1 MQDSKNDTLPSDIN
15 TQENNDMSPQD
26 SNIESLRDIESIQE
40 DSFNSQVDSVMESND
55 LNNIDLDTNQNDID
69 DNAPQD
75 ILNDIVL
82 DSRDS
87 TQIIESMP
95 DNIAF
100 NNEVINELES
110 QAQQEN
116 TDINEAIES
125 NIINNLN
132 ETQNDSNTDLLHE
145 ANVPHDLKEEILE
158 SNTTQISKDSHNTQE
173 MKQESIKENREEIH
187 TEELNKEDLFDNI
200 ILQKSHN
207 EIKPK
212 TYKWQYL
219 VYSKRVF
226 ISLVCIAFVVSSY
239 AVYLFFGSTSLEVL
253 WDLHKTRNTLRLE
266 VEQSRLDNA
275 TLQRDVLELR
285 ALEPK

>member
-26 SNIESLRDIESIQE
+26 SNTESLRDMESIQE
-40 DSFNSQVDSVMESND
+40 DSFNSQVDSMESND

-82 DSRDS
+82 DSRES
-87 TQIIESMP
+87 TP

-125 NIINNLN
+125 NVINNLN

-145 ANVPHDLKEEILE
+145 VNVPHDLKEEILE
-158 SNTTQISKDSHNTQE
+158 SNTTQISKDSHNTQ
-173 MKQESIKENREEIH
+173 QEIH

-200 ILQKSHN
+200 ILQKTHN

-226 ISLVCIAFVVSSY
+226 ISLVCIAFVVGSY

-253 WDLHKTRNTLRLE
+253 WDLHKTRNALRLE

>member
-26 SNIESLRDIESIQE
+26 SNTESLRDMESIQE
-40 DSFNSQVDSVMESND
+40 DSFNSQVDSMESND
-55 LNNIDLDTNQNDID
+55 LNTIDLDTNQNDID

-82 DSRDS
+82 DSKDS

-125 NIINNLN
+125 NIINHLN
-132 ETQNDSNTDLLHE
+132 ETQNDNIDSLHE
-145 ANVPHDLKEEILE
+145 VNVPHDLKEEILE
-158 SNTTQISKDSHNTQE
+158 SNTTQISKDSHNTQ
-173 MKQESIKENREEIH
+173 QEIH

-207 EIKPK
+207 EVKPK

-226 ISLVCIAFVVSSY
+226 ISLVCIAFVVGSY

-253 WDLHKTRNTLRLE
+253 WDLHKTRNALRLE

>member
-1 MQDSKNDTLPSDIN
+1 MQDSKNDTLLSDIN

-26 SNIESLRDIESIQE
+26 SNIKALRDMESIQE
-40 DSFNSQVDSVMESND
+40 DSFNSQVDSMESND

-82 DSRDS
+82 DSKDS

-125 NIINNLN
+125 NVINHLN
-132 ETQNDSNTDLLHE
+132 ETQNDLNTDLLHE
-145 ANVPHDLKEEILE
+145 VNVPHDLKEEILE
-158 SNTTQISKDSHNTQE
+158 SNTTQISKDSHNTQ
-173 MKQESIKENREEIH
+173 QEIH

-207 EIKPK
+207 EVKPK

-226 ISLVCIAFVVSSY
+226 ISLVCIAFVVGSY

-253 WDLHKTRNTLRLE
+253 WDLHKTRNNLRLE

>member
-26 SNIESLRDIESIQE
+26 SNTESLRDMESIQE
-40 DSFNSQVDSVMESND
+40 DSFNSQVDSMESND

-82 DSRDS
+82 DSKDS

-125 NIINNLN
+125 NIINHLN
-132 ETQNDSNTDLLHE
+132 ETQNDNIDSLHE
-145 ANVPHDLKEEILE
+145 VNVPHDLKEEILE
-158 SNTTQISKDSHNTQE
+158 SNTTQISKDSHNTQ
-173 MKQESIKENREEIH
+173 QEIH

-207 EIKPK
+207 EVKPK

-226 ISLVCIAFVVSSY
+226 ISLVCIAFVIGSY

-253 WDLHKTRNTLRLE
+253 WDLHKTRNALRLE

>member
-26 SNIESLRDIESIQE
+26 NTESLRDMESIQE
-40 DSFNSQVDSVMESND
+40 DSFNSQVDSMESND
-55 LNNIDLDTNQNDID
+55 LNTIDLDTNQNDID

-82 DSRDS
+82 DSKDS

-125 NIINNLN
+125 NIINHLN
-132 ETQNDSNTDLLHE
+132 ETQNDNIDSLHE
-145 ANVPHDLKEEILE
+145 VNVPHDLKEEILE
-158 SNTTQISKDSHNTQE
+158 SNTTQISKDSHNTQ
-173 MKQESIKENREEIH
+173 QEIH

-207 EIKPK
+207 EVKPK

-226 ISLVCIAFVVSSY
+226 ISLVCIAFVIGSY

-253 WDLHKTRNTLRLE
+253 WDLHKTRNALRLE

>member
-26 SNIESLRDIESIQE
+26 NTESLRDMESIQE
-40 DSFNSQVDSVMESND
+40 DSFNSQVDSMESND

-82 DSRDS
+82 DSRES
-87 TQIIESMP
+87 TP

-125 NIINNLN
+125 NAINHLN
-132 ETQNDSNTDLLHE
+132 ETQNDSNIDLLHE
-145 ANVPHDLKEEILE
+145 VNVPYDLKEEILE
-158 SNTTQISKDSHNTQE
+158 SNTTQIPKDSHNTQ
-173 MKQESIKENREEIH
+173 QEIH

-207 EIKPK
+207 EVKPK

-226 ISLVCIAFVVSSY
+226 ISLVCIAFVVGSY

-253 WDLHKTRNTLRLE
+253 WDLHKTRNALRLE

-275 TLQRDVLELR
+275 ILQRDVLELR

>member
-15 TQENNDMSPQD
+15 
-26 SNIESLRDIESIQE
+26 
-40 DSFNSQVDSVMESND
+40 SQVDSMESND
-55 LNNIDLDTNQNDID
+55 LNTIDLDTNQNDID

-82 DSRDS
+82 DSKDS

-125 NIINNLN
+125 NIINHLN
-132 ETQNDSNTDLLHE
+132 ETQNDNIDSLHE
-145 ANVPHDLKEEILE
+145 VNVPHDLKEEILE
-158 SNTTQISKDSHNTQE
+158 SNTTQISKDSHNTQ
-173 MKQESIKENREEIH
+173 QEIH

-207 EIKPK
+207 EVKPK

-226 ISLVCIAFVVSSY
+226 ISLVCIAFVIGSY

-253 WDLHKTRNTLRLE
+253 WDLHKTRNALRLE

>member
-26 SNIESLRDIESIQE
+26 SNTESLRDMESIQE
-40 DSFNSQVDSVMESND
+40 DSFNSQVDSMESND

-82 DSRDS
+82 DSRES
-87 TQIIESMP
+87 TP

-132 ETQNDSNTDLLHE
+132 ETQNDLNTDLLHE
-145 ANVPHDLKEEILE
+145 VNVPHDLKEEILE
-158 SNTTQISKDSHNTQE
+158 SNTTQISKDSHNTQ
-173 MKQESIKENREEIH
+173 QEIH
-187 TEELNKEDLFDNI
+187 AEELNKEDLFDNI

-207 EIKPK
+207 EVKPK

-226 ISLVCIAFVVSSY
+226 ISLVCIAFVVGSY

-253 WDLHKTRNTLRLE
+253 WDLHKTRNALRLE

>member
-26 SNIESLRDIESIQE
+26 NTESLRDMESIQE
-40 DSFNSQVDSVMESND
+40 DSFNSQVDSMESND
-55 LNNIDLDTNQNDID
+55 LNTIDLDTNQNDID

-82 DSRDS
+82 DSKDS

-125 NIINNLN
+125 NIINHLN
-132 ETQNDSNTDLLHE
+132 ETQNDNIDSLHE
-145 ANVPHDLKEEILE
+145 VNVPHDLKEEILE
-158 SNTTQISKDSHNTQE
+158 SNTTQIPKDSHNTQ
-173 MKQESIKENREEIH
+173 QEIH

-207 EIKPK
+207 EVKPK

-226 ISLVCIAFVVSSY
+226 ISLVCIAFVVGSY

-253 WDLHKTRNTLRLE
+253 WDLHKTRNALRLE

>member
-1 MQDSKNDTLPSDIN
+1 MQDSKNDTLLSDIN

-26 SNIESLRDIESIQE
+26 SNTESLRDMESIQ
-40 DSFNSQVDSVMESND
+40 VDSMESND

-82 DSRDS
+82 DSKDS

-100 NNEVINELES
+100 NNEMINELES

-125 NIINNLN
+125 NLINNLN
-132 ETQNDSNTDLLHE
+132 ETQNDLNTDLLHE
-145 ANVPHDLKEEILE
+145 VNVPHDLKEEILE
-158 SNTTQISKDSHNTQE
+158 SNTTQISKDSHNTQ
-173 MKQESIKENREEIH
+173 QEIH
-187 TEELNKEDLFDNI
+187 AEELNKEDLFDNI

-207 EIKPK
+207 EVKPK
-212 TYKWQYL
+212 KYRWQYL

-226 ISLVCIAFVVSSY
+226 IGLVCIAFVVSSY

-253 WDLHKTRNTLRLE
+253 WDLHKTRNALRLE

>member
-15 TQENNDMSPQD
+15 TPENNDMSPQD
-26 SNIESLRDIESIQE
+26 SNIKALRDMESIQE
-40 DSFNSQVDSVMESND
+40 DSFNSQVDSMESND
-55 LNNIDLDTNQNDID
+55 LNTIDLDTNQNDID

-82 DSRDS
+82 DSRES
-87 TQIIESMP
+87 TP

-116 TDINEAIES
+116 TDINEAIET
-125 NIINNLN
+125 NAINHLN

-145 ANVPHDLKEEILE
+145 VNVPHDLKEEILE
-158 SNTTQISKDSHNTQE
+158 SNTTQISKDSHNTQ
-173 MKQESIKENREEIH
+173 QEIH

-207 EIKPK
+207 EVKPK

-226 ISLVCIAFVVSSY
+226 ISLVCIAFVVGSY

-253 WDLHKTRNTLRLE
+253 WDLHKTRNALRLE

>member
-1 MQDSKNDTLPSDIN
+1 MQDSKNDTLLSDIN

-26 SNIESLRDIESIQE
+26 SNIKALRDMESIQE
-40 DSFNSQVDSVMESND
+40 DSFNSQVDSMESND
-55 LNNIDLDTNQNDID
+55 LNNIDLDTNRNDID

-82 DSRDS
+82 DSRES
-87 TQIIESMP
+87 TP

-116 TDINEAIES
+116 TDINEAIET
-125 NIINNLN
+125 NAINHLN

-145 ANVPHDLKEEILE
+145 VNVPHDLKEEILE
-158 SNTTQISKDSHNTQE
+158 SNTTQISKDSHNTQ
-173 MKQESIKENREEIH
+173 QEIH
-187 TEELNKEDLFDNI
+187 TEKLNKEDLFDNI

-207 EIKPK
+207 EVKPK

-226 ISLVCIAFVVSSY
+226 ISLVCIAFVVGSY

-253 WDLHKTRNTLRLE
+253 WDLHKTRNALRLE

>member
-26 SNIESLRDIESIQE
+26 SNIESLRDMESIQE
-40 DSFNSQVDSVMESND
+40 DSFNSQVDSMESND

-82 DSRDS
+82 DSKDS

-116 TDINEAIES
+116 TNINEAIES

-132 ETQNDSNTDLLHE
+132 ETQSDSNTDLLHE
-145 ANVPHDLKEEILE
+145 VNVPHDLKEEILE
-158 SNTTQISKDSHNTQE
+158 SNITQIYKDSHNTQ
-173 MKQESIKENREEIH
+173 QGIH

-226 ISLVCIAFVVSSY
+226 IGLVCIAFVVGSY

-253 WDLHKTRNTLRLE
+253 WDLHKTRNNLRLE

>member
-26 SNIESLRDIESIQE
+26 SNIKSLRDMESIQE
-40 DSFNSQVDSVMESND
+40 DSFNSQVDSMESND
-55 LNNIDLDTNQNDID
+55 LNTIDLDTNQNDID

-82 DSRDS
+82 DSKDS
-87 TQIIESMP
+87 TQIIESTP

-110 QAQQEN
+110 QSQQEN

-125 NIINNLN
+125 NVINHLN

-145 ANVPHDLKEEILE
+145 VNVPHDLKEEILE
-158 SNTTQISKDSHNTQE
+158 SNTTQISKDSHNTQ
-173 MKQESIKENREEIH
+173 QEIH

-207 EIKPK
+207 EVKPK

-226 ISLVCIAFVVSSY
+226 IILVCIAFVVGSY

-253 WDLHKTRNTLRLE
+253 WDLHKTRNALRLE

-275 TLQRDVLELR
+275 ILQRDVLELR

>member
-1 MQDSKNDTLPSDIN
+1 MQDSKNDTLLSDIN

-26 SNIESLRDIESIQE
+26 SNIKALRDMESIQE
-40 DSFNSQVDSVMESND
+40 DSFNSQVDSMESND

-82 DSRDS
+82 DSKDS

-125 NIINNLN
+125 NVINHLN
-132 ETQNDSNTDLLHE
+132 ETQNDLNTDLLHE
-145 ANVPHDLKEEILE
+145 VNVPHDLKEEILE
-158 SNTTQISKDSHNTQE
+158 SNTTQISKDSHNTQ
-173 MKQESIKENREEIH
+173 QEIH

-212 TYKWQYL
+212 KYRWQYL

-226 ISLVCIAFVVSSY
+226 ISLVCIAFVVGSY

-253 WDLHKTRNTLRLE
+253 WDLHKTRSALRLE

>member
-26 SNIESLRDIESIQE
+26 NTESLRDMESIPE
-40 DSFNSQVDSVMESND
+40 DSFNSQVDSMESND
-55 LNNIDLDTNQNDID
+55 LNTIDLDTNQNDID

-82 DSRDS
+82 DSKDS

-125 NIINNLN
+125 NIINHLN
-132 ETQNDSNTDLLHE
+132 ETQNDNIDSLHE
-145 ANVPHDLKEEILE
+145 VNVPHDLKEEILE
-158 SNTTQISKDSHNTQE
+158 SNTTQISKDSHNTQ
-173 MKQESIKENREEIH
+173 QEIH

-207 EIKPK
+207 EVKPK

-226 ISLVCIAFVVSSY
+226 ISLVCIAFVIGSY

-253 WDLHKTRNTLRLE
+253 WDLHKTRNALRLE